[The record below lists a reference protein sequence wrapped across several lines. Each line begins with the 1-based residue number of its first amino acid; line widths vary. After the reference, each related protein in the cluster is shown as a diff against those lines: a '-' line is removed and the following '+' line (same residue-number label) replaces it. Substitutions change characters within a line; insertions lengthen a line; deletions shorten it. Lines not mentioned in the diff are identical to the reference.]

1 MPEPIKP
8 EGPEENSAEN
18 LTPKN
23 SKWAEIAKLPATI
36 ESGEKKELVLTAE
49 AVKKVLEN
57 DLNVFGGSGIAYG
70 PAHSEKEIGDYF
82 EAKADKILRDKF
94 PKLFSE
100 GTKLLETSV
109 FDSKIKAD
117 EEAGPYYDVS
127 SHKVYL
133 QLGTEAEYYSDNN
146 VSISFLYTYMGDG
159 VSPVISDLHV
169 SDISTKS
176 DFFSKRTGET
186 K

>member
-1 MPEPIKP
+1 MP
-8 EGPEENSAEN
+8 SAEDIA
-18 LTPKN
+18 LRKAMAEVEATP
-23 SKWAEIAKLPATI
+23 LV
-36 ESGEKKELVLTAE
+36 ESSEKKELALTAE

-57 DLNVFGGSGIAYG
+57 DLNIFKGGEIAYG
-70 PAHSEKEIGDYF
+70 PSHNEKEIGDYF
-82 EAKADKILRDKF
+82 EAKADKILREKF

-109 FDSKIKAD
+109 SSAEVKVD

-146 VSISFLYTYMGDG
+146 VSIGFVYTYMGDG
-159 VSPVISDLHV
+159 VSPVISDLYV

-176 DFFSKRTGET
+176 DFFSKRTAET
-186 K
+186 KEGKK